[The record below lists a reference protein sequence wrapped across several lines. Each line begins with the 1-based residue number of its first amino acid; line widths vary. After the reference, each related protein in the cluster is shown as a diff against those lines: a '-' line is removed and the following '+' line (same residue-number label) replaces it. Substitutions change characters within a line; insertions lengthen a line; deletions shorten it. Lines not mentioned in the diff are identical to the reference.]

1 MQDQHEAHSDRNDFG
16 QDLHR
21 SADTRD
27 GAMDRTIA
35 DRPLA
40 DREVPLPGMAAADDP
55 TMVAIHQWL
64 DGDLSEVDARRAD
77 TKQVDMWT
85 KIAGETEQRRRM
97 VTPTYVAANIMAAL
111 PEKQLAKS
119 TATATNAMVAPAR
132 GMSMTAVV
140 AIGAGMLAIG
150 VALGKLVL

>member
-16 QDLHR
+16 QDSHR
-21 SADTRD
+21 DAAANKSS
-27 GAMDRTIA
+27 A

-77 TKQVDMWT
+77 TKQVDMWS

-97 VTPTYVAANIMAAL
+97 VTPKHVAANIMAAL
-111 PEKQLAKS
+111 PEKHVAK
-119 TATATNAMVAPAR
+119 ATATNTMVAPAS
-132 GMSMTAVV
+132 GMSTNMVIAV
-140 AIGAGMLAIG
+140 GAAMLALGI
-150 VALGKLVL
+150 ALGKLVF

>member
-1 MQDQHEAHSDRNDFG
+1 MQDQHEAHSDRSDFG

-21 SADTRD
+21 DA
-27 GAMDRTIA
+27 AMDRSIA

-97 VTPTYVAANIMAAL
+97 TTPTYVAANIMAAL
-111 PEKQLAKS
+111 PEKQIAKVTA
-119 TATATNAMVAPAR
+119 TATATNAMVAPAA
-132 GMSMTAVV
+132 GMSTNMVIAV
-140 AIGAGMLAIG
+140 GAGMLALGI
-150 VALGKLVL
+150 ALGKLVF